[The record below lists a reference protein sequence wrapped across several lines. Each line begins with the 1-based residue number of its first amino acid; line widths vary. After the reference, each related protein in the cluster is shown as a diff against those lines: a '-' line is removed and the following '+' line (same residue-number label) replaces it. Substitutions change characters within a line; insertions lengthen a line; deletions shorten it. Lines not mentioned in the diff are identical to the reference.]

1 VITDQKKLNL
11 FAGNCVKLP
20 NYLGTVLSVQEQFPV
35 ESKDV
40 LQVTVN
46 CKADEKVVGDKS
58 ITCYGGTHFIYSKSP
73 GCLPQGLKLNTLNY
87 SMEII
92 MWNECSSLTI

>member
-1 VITDQKKLNL
+1 MITDQKKLNL
-11 FAGNCVKLP
+11 FAGKCEKLP
-20 NYLGTVLSVQEQFPV
+20 NYLEKVLSVKRQFPV

-73 GCLPQGLKLNTLNY
+73 GCLPQGLKLYTLN
-87 SMEII
+87 SMEISL
-92 MWNECSSLTI
+92 WNECSALTF

>member
-1 VITDQKKLNL
+1 MEN
-11 FAGNCVKLP
+11 
-20 NYLGTVLSVQEQFPV
+20 VLSVQGQFPV

-73 GCLPQGLKLNTLNY
+73 GCLPQGLKLSTLNNT
-87 SMEII
+87 EII
-92 MWNECSSLTI
+92 MCNEWYNNNQSNNATIKTNYKSIKIV